1 MGTMEVNRRASD
13 HAPMITAEFN
23 EIRLL
28 LAEERLEEMETWAS
42 LGWPTIWGPG
52 GVNDRMKANEVKI
65 AELQTMVSGL
75 VAMVENLCENWPSDS
90 GTAPAS

>member
-28 LAEERLEEMETWAS
+28 LAEERLEEIETWRD
-42 LGWPTIWGPG
+42 LGWPTVWGEG
-52 GVNDRMKANEVKI
+52 GLNDRMMANERKI

-75 VAMVENLCENWPSDS
+75 VKMVEVFSENWPSA